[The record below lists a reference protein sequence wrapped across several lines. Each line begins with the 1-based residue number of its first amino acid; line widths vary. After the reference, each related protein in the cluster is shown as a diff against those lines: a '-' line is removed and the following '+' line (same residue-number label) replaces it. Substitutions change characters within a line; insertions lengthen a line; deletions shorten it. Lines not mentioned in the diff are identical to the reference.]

1 MVRIAFSVMVLMSAL
16 VFIGVAACSAPDP
29 ATPTPGALVAT
40 PDIGATVEA
49 RVGVELGNA
58 AATRAAWPTAL
69 PSPAAAPA
77 ATPDIAATVQA
88 AIAAAMP
95 TATPALAPVPAATA
109 TPAPTPVPTAT
120 PTWMEWL
127 HQGLGRTRC
136 ADPRHEIRYDNLNTT
151 PPYSADIYCVA
162 PAPAAT
168 AAPAATVTPTPM
180 PLPTA
185 TPLPT
190 ARPTRRPTATPHP
203 TPTPLPTA
211 TPLPARIPQDRGSRL
226 AGITVLI
233 ISSDSLGTGFF
244 AVTEAEGRYYV
255 FTNDHVV
262 GDDGEVDVYW
272 HLARETLTARVLRSN
287 AHLDIAIL
295 DLQPSDFGS
304 YPGGWGGFSYGTDN
318 YDKGDEVWIAGYYND
333 MGDPY
338 GKAPVVRDGTI
349 YQKRLQGG
357 YGGITSLLEHS
368 VDTAPGSSGSPIVN
382 SSDEIIAIN
391 MGSDRDAERI
401 GLGVPLWVVYQWLAT
416 GDDSAERDDILR
428 QSDGAYWAVL
438 TWEEGGAWVSMLT
451 ERGNYCVT
459 QIWESES
466 DDGRV
471 GYRYTDLCGNGLE
484 GLIGGD
490 GDVYFEYLGR
500 TYYAPWVRV
509 AERPG

>member
-16 VFIGVAACSAPDP
+16 VFIGVAACSAP
-29 ATPTPGALVAT
+29 ATPTPAPPTAT

-49 RVGVELGNA
+49 RVRAERDTE
-58 AATRAAWPTAL
+58 ATIRAVLQTEF
-69 PSPAAAPA
+69 PSPTPVPTP
-77 ATPDIAATVQA
+77 TPDIGATVQA
-88 AIAAAMP
+88 AIAEALPTATATLEPLP
-95 TATPALAPVPAATA
+95 TATPTPVPL
-109 TPAPTPVPTAT
+109 PTAT
-120 PTWMEWL
+120 PTWQQWL
-127 HQGLGRTRC
+127 RREFGRTTC
-136 ADPRHEIRYDNLNTT
+136 TNPQHELRYENPKTT
-151 PPYSADIYCVA
+151 PPYSADFYCMA
-162 PAPAAT
+162 PRP
-168 AAPAATVTPTPM
+168 TVTPRPTPR
-180 PLPTA
+180 PTA
-185 TPLPT
+185 TPWPTRRPT
-190 ARPTRRPTATPHP
+190 ATPRPTRRPTATPRP
-203 TPTPLPTA
+203 TPTPRPVW
-211 TPLPARIPQDRGSRL
+211 IPQDRSSRL

-244 AVTEAEGRYYV
+244 APTEAEGRYYV
-255 FTNDHVV
+255 FTNEHVV
-262 GDDGEVDVYW
+262 GDDKEVRVYW

-287 AHLDIAIL
+287 AHLDIAVL

-304 YPGGWGGFSYGTDN
+304 YPSGWGGFSYGTDN
-318 YDKGDEVWIAGYYND
+318 YDKGDEVWIAGYYSD
-333 MGDPY
+333 MGDPF

-349 YQKRLQGG
+349 YQRRLQGG
-357 YGGITSLLEHS
+357 YGGVTSLLEHS

-391 MGSDRDAERI
+391 MGSSREAERI

-416 GDDSAERDDILR
+416 GEDSAEAERDDILR

-438 TWEEGGAWVSMLT
+438 SLEEGGAWVSMLT

-466 DDGRV
+466 DDGQV

-484 GLIGGD
+484 GLKGGD

>member
-1 MVRIAFSVMVLMSAL
+1 MVRITFSVMVLMSAL
-16 VFIGVAACSAPDP
+16 VFIGVAACSAP
-29 ATPTPGALVAT
+29 ATPTPAPPTAT

-49 RVGVELGNA
+49 RVREERDTE
-58 AATRAAWPTAL
+58 ATIRAVLQTEF
-69 PSPAAAPA
+69 PSPTPVPTP
-77 ATPDIAATVQA
+77 TPDIGATVQA
-88 AIAAAMP
+88 AIAEALPTATATLEPLP
-95 TATPALAPVPAATA
+95 TATPTPVPL
-109 TPAPTPVPTAT
+109 PTAT
-120 PTWMEWL
+120 PTWQQWL
-127 HQGLGRTRC
+127 RREFGRTTC
-136 ADPRHEIRYDNLNTT
+136 TNPQHELRYENPKTT
-151 PPYSADIYCVA
+151 PPYSADFYCMA
-162 PAPAAT
+162 PPQ
-168 AAPAATVTPTPM
+168 
-180 PLPTA
+180 PTA
-185 TPLPT
+185 TPRPTPRPT
-190 ARPTRRPTATPHP
+190 ATPWPTPTRRPTATPRP
-203 TPTPLPTA
+203 TPTPRPVW
-211 TPLPARIPQDRGSRL
+211 IPQDRSSRL

-244 AVTEAEGRYYV
+244 APTEAEGRYYV
-255 FTNDHVV
+255 FTNEHVV
-262 GDDGEVDVYW
+262 GDDKEVRVYW
-272 HLARETLTARVLRSN
+272 HLARETLSARVLRSS
-287 AHLDIAIL
+287 AHLDIAVL
-295 DLQPSDFGS
+295 DLQPTDFGS
-304 YPGGWGGFSYGTDN
+304 YPSGWGGFSYGTDN
-318 YDKGDEVWIAGYYND
+318 YDKGDEVWIAGYYSD

-338 GKAPVVRDGTI
+338 GKAPAVRDGTI

-391 MGSDRDAERI
+391 MGSSREAERI
-401 GLGVPLWVVYQWLAT
+401 GLGVPLWVVYQWLDT
-416 GDDSAERDDILR
+416 GDDSAEAERARDDILR

-438 TWEEGGAWVSMLT
+438 SWEEGGAWVSMLT

>member
-1 MVRIAFSVMVLMSAL
+1 MRIAFSVMVLMSAL
-16 VFIGVAACSAPDP
+16 VFMGVAACSAP
-29 ATPTPGALVAT
+29 ATPTPGAPAAA

-49 RVGVELGNA
+49 RVRVELGSA
-58 AATRAAWPTAL
+58 ATTRAAWPTAL
-69 PSPAAAPA
+69 PSPAPAAA
-77 ATPDIAATVQA
+77 ATPDIEATVQA
-88 AIAAAMP
+88 AVAEAMP
-95 TATPALAPVPAATA
+95 TATPALAPIPAATA
-109 TPAPTPVPTAT
+109 TPAPVPTAT

-136 ADPRHEIRYDNLNTT
+136 ADPGHEIRYDNLNTT

-162 PAPAAT
+162 PAPTAT
-168 AAPAATVTPTPM
+168 AAPVATATPTPT
-180 PLPTA
+180 PSPTA

-203 TPTPLPTA
+203 TPTLLPTA
-211 TPLPARIPQDRGSRL
+211 TPRPARIPQDRGSRL

-262 GDDGEVDVYW
+262 GDDGAVDVYW
-272 HLARETLTARVLRSN
+272 HLARETLTATVLRSN

-318 YDKGDEVWIAGYYND
+318 YDKGDAVWIAGYYSD
-333 MGDPY
+333 MGDTY

-391 MGSDRDAERI
+391 MGADRDAERI
-401 GLGVPLWVVYQWLAT
+401 GLGVPLWVIYIWWET
-416 GDDSAERDDILR
+416 GDDSSGSSERGDVLR
-428 QSDGAYWAVL
+428 QSDGVYWAVL
-438 TWEEGGAWVSMLT
+438 TWEEDGEWRAMST
-451 ERGNYCVT
+451 PEDNYCIT
-459 QIWESES
+459 QIWETELE
-466 DDGRV
+466 DGRKR
-471 GYRYTDLCGNGLE
+471 YRWQDLCGNGLE
-484 GLIGGD
+484 GYIGGD
-490 GDVYFEYLGR
+490 GEVYFEYLGR
-500 TYYAPWVRV
+500 VYYATRVRV
-509 AERPG
+509 SERPG